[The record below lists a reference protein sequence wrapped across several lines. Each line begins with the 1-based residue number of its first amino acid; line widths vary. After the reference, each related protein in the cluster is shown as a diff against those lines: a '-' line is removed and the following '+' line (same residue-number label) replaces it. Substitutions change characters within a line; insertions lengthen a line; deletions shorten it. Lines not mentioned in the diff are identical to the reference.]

1 MNTQKRKLRIALN
14 EAFEKGRAIGR
25 SEELLLGML
34 PRKKME
40 QAIRYRLEWLA
51 DWWDQVL
58 DDEEDIL

>member
-25 SEELLLGML
+25 SEELLLDMF
-34 PRKKME
+34 PRKNIE
-40 QAIRYRLEWLA
+40 QAMRYRLEWLA

-58 DDEEDIL
+58 DDEEDLL

>member
-1 MNTQKRKLRIALN
+1 MN

-25 SEELLLGML
+25 SEELLLDMF

-40 QAIRYRLEWLA
+40 QAIRNRFEWLA

-58 DDEEDIL
+58 SDEEDLL

>member
-1 MNTQKRKLRIALN
+1 MNSKKRKLRIALN

-25 SEELLLGML
+25 SEELLLDMF
-34 PRKKME
+34 PRKKIE
-40 QAIRYRLEWLA
+40 QAMRYRLEWLA

>member
-25 SEELLLGML
+25 SEELLLDMF
-34 PRKKME
+34 PRKNIE
-40 QAIRYRLEWLA
+40 QAMRYRLEWLA

-58 DDEEDIL
+58 DDAEDIL

>member
-25 SEELLLGML
+25 SEELLLDMF
-34 PRKKME
+34 PRKKIE
-40 QAIRYRLEWLA
+40 QAMRYRLEWLA

-58 DDEEDIL
+58 SDEEDLL